1 MWFWKFNFWKKLLIV
16 FGYFI
21 NKGDVGIVKF
31 IMGSKE
37 IGCFLIEMYGLK
49 FILRIGGFKLF
60 YSNKVRRF
68 GSGVNR
74 VGDEI
79 RC

>member
-49 FILRIGGFKLF
+49 FILRIGGFIVIKLED
-60 YSNKVRRF
+60 Y
-68 GSGVNR
+68 SGVNR